1 MFRSF
6 FIYLSKAAWAR
17 KIVTKWSF
25 AWKLASRFIAGENLA
40 DGINT
45 IKQLNSKGI
54 NATLDHLGEHT
65 DSPEQARKA
74 TTDIILAFNAIEEA
88 GIQSNISIKLTQI
101 GLGISTDLCLENLGH
116 ILDKAKAYN
125 SFVRIDME
133 DSPVTQRTLDIL
145 QTLRQRG
152 YDNVGVVIQAYLYRS
167 EDDIRKLL
175 EDCYKVRLCKGAYK
189 EPTNIAYPK
198 MQDVNT
204 SYDRCAALLING
216 ALSSDCPKISSDGK
230 IPPVSSLA
238 THDPKRIDFA
248 KIYADKVGLPK
259 DALEFQMLNGIR
271 RDLQEQLVKEGYWV
285 RVYVPYGTEWYPYF
299 MRRLAERPANLWFF
313 IYNFFHH

>member
-25 AWKLASRFIAGENLA
+25 AWKMASRFIAGENLT

-74 TTDIILAFNAIEEA
+74 TADIILAFNAIEEA
-88 GIQSNISIKLTQI
+88 GVHSNVSIKLTQI
-101 GLGISTDLCLENLGH
+101 GLGISTDLCLENLGL
-116 ILDKAKAYN
+116 ILDKAKVYN

-133 DSPVTQRTLDIL
+133 DSTVTQRTLDIL

-152 YDNVGVVIQAYLYRS
+152 YDNVGIVIQAYLYRS

-175 EDCYKVRLCKGAYK
+175 EDCFKVRLCKGAYK
-189 EPTNIAYPK
+189 EPHIIAYPK
-198 MQDVNT
+198 MEDVNA
-204 SYDRCAALLING
+204 SYDRCTALLING
-216 ALSSDCPKISSDGK
+216 ALANNCPKISSDGK
-230 IPPVSSLA
+230 VPPIPGIA
-238 THDPKRIDFA
+238 THDPKRIEYA

-271 RDLQEQLVKEGYWV
+271 RDLQEQLVKEGYLV

-313 IYNFFHH
+313 IYNFFHQ

>member
-88 GIQSNISIKLTQI
+88 GVQSNISIKLTQI

-145 QTLRQRG
+145 QILRQRG

-230 IPPVSSLA
+230 IPPVPSLA

>member
-6 FIYLSKAAWAR
+6 FSYLSKAAWAR

-25 AWKLASRFIAGENLA
+25 AWKMASRFVAGETLA
-40 DGINT
+40 DGIKT

-65 DSPEQARKA
+65 DSPEQAQKA
-74 TTDIILAFNAIEEA
+74 TLDIIEAFDGIEEA
-88 GIQSNISIKLTQI
+88 GVHSNVSIKLTQI
-101 GLGISTDLCLENLGH
+101 GLTISDELCLQNLVQ
-116 ILDKAKAYN
+116 IAEKARSCK
-125 SFVRIDME
+125 SFIRIDME

-145 QTLRQRG
+145 RMLQKRG
-152 YDNVGVVIQAYLYRS
+152 YDNVGIVIQAYLYRS

-175 EDCYKVRLCKGAYK
+175 DDCFKVRLCKGAYK
-189 EPTNIAYPK
+189 EPSNVAYPK
-198 MQDVNT
+198 MNDVNS
-204 SYDRCAALLING
+204 SYDRCAALLIDG
-216 ALSSDCPKISSDGK
+216 ALSKDCPEISPDGK
-230 IPPVSSLA
+230 IPPIPAIAS
-238 THDPKRIDFA
+238 HDPERILIAKR
-248 KIYADKVGLPK
+248 YAEKVGLPK
-259 DALEFQMLNGIR
+259 GALEFQMLNGIR

-313 IYNFFHH
+313 VSNFFHK